1 MKKATENDHDH
12 VDLGVVAEF
21 ISKEANYWRSSE
33 DTEGEDGVDESNINV
48 ADTDVLHVDGEVGED
63 GVGSAGE
70 HEQSHLQRQQLL
82 VDFQQFTREFFYF
95 LHHFVVVTEVSCNIQ
110 IIDVLSVRVN
120 IRN

>member
-1 MKKATENDHDH
+1 MKDSSEDNEDH
-12 VDLGVVAEF
+12 VDSGVVADLVSE
-21 ISKEANYWRSSE
+21 EAHERRSSE
-33 DTEGEDGVDESNINV
+33 HAEGEDGVDEGNINV

-63 GVGSAGE
+63 GVGSARE

-95 LHHFVVVTEVSCNIQ
+95 LHHFVVVSEVSCNIQ